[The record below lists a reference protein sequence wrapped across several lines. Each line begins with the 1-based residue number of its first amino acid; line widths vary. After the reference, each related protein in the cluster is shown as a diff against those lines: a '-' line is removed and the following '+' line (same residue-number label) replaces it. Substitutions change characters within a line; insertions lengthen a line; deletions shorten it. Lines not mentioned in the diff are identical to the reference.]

1 MVLFRTLDTRMPA
14 VIAPLPRSAALAFG
28 ALFTACALAAQTTPT
43 ERTAAGPV
51 LSTIDSLQL
60 KLAPVRMALRLAE
73 SKDIERDRLLARVG
87 ALWDGEMQGLSDWIG
102 KHPEVGWKEFR
113 SVDTLV
119 KVLRRAGFTVDSGVA
134 GLATAFVAKW
144 DSPAGSAGPVLG
156 LIAEYDALRGTMG
169 AFHGDQH
176 NAQSPVAIAAAL
188 ALKELVEAKRI
199 PGSIRIY
206 GTPAEEVGPP
216 AKTIM
221 RDAGV
226 FKGASILV
234 RSHSSRETARS
245 HAGFGICCLNIDE
258 VKYVFTGRPSH
269 QLSSW
274 FGRNALEAAVHFYV
288 AVDGLRSTFRPE
300 ASIQGVIPEGGIA
313 PNVVPDRAV
322 VDYYIRYPDGVYL
335 EHVAKMMDNAAR
347 AAAMATG
354 TEVKIDRYGEYRDGI
369 ALGTLEE
376 AYYAYAR
383 SLGAPTLEPEPQR
396 PAGYEET
403 GGVSLDVPGV
413 GVSVSSSGFAN
424 HTMGMLDDAFTPVG
438 HTGFRMDAQIMAA
451 ILYHYLTDAPFR
463 EAVRAEHAALRGLY
477 DQYQANLRKAYA
489 GEMQPDR

>member
-1 MVLFRTLDTRMPA
+1 MIAVPTRLAILLPSVLLLSGP
-14 VIAPLPRSAALAFG
+14 V
-28 ALFTACALAAQTTPT
+28 AAQTTAT

-51 LSTIDSLQL
+51 LATIDSLQR
-60 KLAPVRMALRLAE
+60 KLAPARLAE
-73 SKDIERDRLLARVG
+73 RLAGGKDADRDRILARTG
-87 ALWDGEMQGLSDWIG
+87 ALWDSQMQALADWIG
-102 KHPEVGWKEFR
+102 KNPEVGWKEWR
-113 SVDTLV
+113 AVDTLT
-119 KVLRRAGFTVDSGVA
+119 KVLRRNGFAVDSGVA

-144 DSPAGSAGPVLG
+144 DSPGGANGPVLG
-156 LIAEYDALRGTMG
+156 LIAEYDALRGTSG

-176 NAQSPVAIAAAL
+176 NAQSPVALAAAI
-188 ALKELVEAKRI
+188 ALKEYLEAKRL

-234 RSHSSRETARS
+234 RSHSSTETARS
-245 HAGFGICCLNIDE
+245 RPGFGICCLNIDE
-258 VKYVFTGRPSH
+258 VKYIFTGRPSH
-269 QLSSW
+269 QLTSW
-274 FGRNALEAAVHFYV
+274 NGRNALEAAVHFYT

-335 EHVAKMMDNAAR
+335 EHVARMMDNAAK
-347 AAAMATG
+347 AAALATG

-369 ALGTLEE
+369 ALGSLEE
-376 AYYAYAR
+376 MFFAYAR
-383 SLGAPTLEPEPQR
+383 SLGAPNLEPEPQR

-413 GVSVSSSGFAN
+413 GVSVYSSRSTY
-424 HTMGMLDDAFTPVG
+424 HTIGMLEDAFTLIG
-438 HTGFRMDAQIMAA
+438 HTGFRLDAQIMAA
-451 ILYHYLTDAPFR
+451 ILYHYLTDTAFR
-463 EAVRAEHAALRGLY
+463 EAVKSEHAALRGLY
-477 DQYQANLRKAYA
+477 EQYQANLRKTYA
-489 GEMQPDR
+489 AEITP

>member
-1 MVLFRTLDTRMPA
+1 MSPKAPRTTLMLA
-14 VIAPLPRSAALAFG
+14 VIALTGLRTS
-28 ALFTACALAAQTTPT
+28 AAQTTPT
-43 ERTAAGPV
+43 ERGAAGTV
-51 LSTIDSLQL
+51 LKTIDSLQAA
-60 KLAPVRMALRLAE
+60 LAPMSTGSRLVAA
-73 SKDIERDRLLARVG
+73 KDPGRDRLVARAG
-87 ALWDGEMQGLSDWIG
+87 AVWDAEMQSLSDWIG

-113 SVDTLV
+113 AVDTLV
-119 KVLRRAGFTVDSGVA
+119 MVLRHDGFMVDTGSA
-134 GLATAFVAKW
+134 GLPTAFVARW
-144 DSPAGSAGPVLG
+144 ESPAGAKGPVLG

-176 NAQSPVAIAAAL
+176 NAQSPVAIAAAV
-188 ALKELVEAKRI
+188 ALKEEMTARKL
-199 PGSIRIY
+199 PGVIMVY

-221 RDAGV
+221 REAGI

-234 RSHSSRETARS
+234 RSHSSAETSRS
-245 HAGFGICCLNIDE
+245 RAGFGICCLNINE

-269 QLSSW
+269 QMSSW
-274 FGRNALEAAVHFYV
+274 NGRNALEAAVHFYMS
-288 AVDGLRSTFRPE
+288 VDGLRSTFRPE
-300 ASIQGVIPEGGIA
+300 ASIQGVIPEGGVA

-335 EHVAKMMDNAAR
+335 EHISRMMDNAAR

-376 AYYAYAR
+376 TYFAYAK
-383 SLGAPTLEPEPQR
+383 SLGATRVEPDQQR

-413 GVSVSSSGFAN
+413 GVSVASSTFSN
-424 HTMGMLDDAFTPVG
+424 HTQGMLDDAFTPVG
-438 HTGFRMDAQIMAA
+438 HTGFRVDAQIMSA
-451 ILYHYLTDAPFR
+451 ILYHYLTDPAFR
-463 EAVRAEHAALRGLY
+463 DAVTREHAALRGLF
-477 DQYQANLRKAYA
+477 DQYQINLRKAYA
-489 GEMQPDR
+489 PEMESTIP